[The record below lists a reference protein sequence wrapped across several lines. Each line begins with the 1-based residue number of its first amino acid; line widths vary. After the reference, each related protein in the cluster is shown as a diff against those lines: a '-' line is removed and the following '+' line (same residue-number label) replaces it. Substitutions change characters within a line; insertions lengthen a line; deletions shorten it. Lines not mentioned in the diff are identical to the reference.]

1 MKLKPMFLV
10 AAGVLAF
17 AAANASAQNSVVI
30 SVGMAGSSALWLE
43 SGQAAASIAG
53 LGCVY
58 DSGSNKFFTLTD
70 YRANF
75 QNSTNNPSPTTDT
88 GAGWVTWSSTTGT
101 CAAPTGTITVNFYI
115 NTDSVV
121 GQRCFFGVPRCY
133 VTISSS
139 ASTVATGN
147 PGKLI
152 SQNENALPSLIQSII
167 STNTGT
173 ITVGG
178 SGKTVT
184 GMPINAAATDI
195 RPEDGRFAAIRAV
208 ETNCGAS
215 IGGSQYLGLGYA
227 NGVTPGVGVTVNG
240 STFQTSGGG
249 SSFNQ
254 LDFNIGLNQA
264 DPILTTANNA
274 GDNANGTVGPFSVV
288 GVGAAPI
295 VVFVNPSD
303 ETGFGSLQFT
313 NLNRGTLAGYLDGT
327 LGNTQD
333 ALASTATTNPN
344 NGAVVFV
351 REPYS
356 GTYNT
361 MEYSI
366 PNSVELQTSQDVG
379 AASHAAWLANGGTP
393 GTLDGPNQGVF
404 PPYYCNSNAAFTQ
417 TVSESVVRS
426 TTKTSKR
433 GRAIGTGNMVKS
445 VTSTQNA
452 LGYAFWSAA
461 NFAFSTA
468 SPVGPTTA
476 KYVTVDGVDPLQ
488 ETWIDGLVPQTGNVA
503 FPNTTLLHVRDGSYP
518 VWSILRYV
526 CDSSV
531 GANNSCSAVNTLF
544 NATQSFVSFGT
555 DASQPDFVP
564 LSSLPVRHSHFSPPT
579 VTYQSSTNGN
589 GTTAAGT
596 PCNGITAQGGLETGE
611 NGGDVG
617 GSVYNTLANI
627 DYDGDN
633 LVANNCGIVS
643 RRQ

>member
-1 MKLKPMFLV
+1 MFLV

-53 LGCVY
+53 AGCVY

-115 NTDSVV
+115 NTDSVI

-152 SQNENALPSLIQSII
+152 SQNENALPSLIQSLI
-167 STNTGT
+167 STATGT

-178 SGKTVT
+178 AGKTVT

-208 ETNCGAS
+208 ETSCGAT
-215 IGGSQYLGLGYA
+215 IAGSSYLGLGYA

-240 STFQTSGGG
+240 STFQASGGG

-274 GDNANGTVGPFSVV
+274 GDNGNGTVGPFTVV

-295 VVFVNPSD
+295 VVFVNPGD

-313 NLNRGTLAGYLDGT
+313 NLNRGTLAGFLDGT

-333 ALASTATTNPN
+333 ALASTASTNAN
-344 NGAVVFV
+344 SGAVVFI

-379 AASHAAWLANGGTP
+379 GASHAAWVAAGSPNPAGP
-393 GTLDGPNQGVF
+393 GNSF
-404 PPYYCNSNAAFTQ
+404 PPYYCNGNAAFTQ
-417 TVSESVVRS
+417 TVSESITRS

-445 VTSTQNA
+445 VTSTQDA

-488 ETWIDGLVPQTGNVA
+488 ETWIDGLVPQSGNVA

-518 VWSILRYV
+518 IWSILRYV

-531 GANNSCSAVNTLF
+531 GANNSCTAVNTLF

-564 LSSLPVRHSHFSPPT
+564 LSSLPVRHSHFSPPN
-579 VTYQSSTNGN
+579 VTYPGSTNSN
-589 GTTAAGT
+589 GTTASGT
-596 PCNGITAQGGLETGE
+596 PCNGITVQGATETGE

-617 GSVYNTLANI
+617 GVVYGTLANA
-627 DYDGDN
+627 DYDGDTIGT
-633 LVANNCGIVS
+633 CGIVS